1 MSNPRWMRRLMRALA
16 WVCVGGM
23 VIQASCSLTLQNA
36 VYSAVAQFLSDYIS
50 AILQQYVPR
59 T

>member
-1 MSNPRWMRRLMRALA
+1 MRRLMRALA
-16 WVCVGGM
+16 WMCVGGM